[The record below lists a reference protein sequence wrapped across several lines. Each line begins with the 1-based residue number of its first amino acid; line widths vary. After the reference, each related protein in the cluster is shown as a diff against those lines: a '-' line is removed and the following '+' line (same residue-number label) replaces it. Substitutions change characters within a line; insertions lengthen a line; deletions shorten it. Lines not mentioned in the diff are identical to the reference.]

1 MGDFDSGGF
10 SGYGNVLYFAS
21 QIVKLEI
28 RFVME
33 LVVIEKN
40 AYLRLKQQVE
50 DLSTQ
55 IEAVKKKFGSVE
67 KEK

>member
-1 MGDFDSGGF
+1 
-10 SGYGNVLYFAS
+10 
-21 QIVKLEI
+21 
-28 RFVME
+28 ME

-55 IEAVKKKFGSVE
+55 IEAVKKT
-67 KEK
+67 

>member
-1 MGDFDSGGF
+1 
-10 SGYGNVLYFAS
+10 
-21 QIVKLEI
+21 
-28 RFVME
+28 ME

-50 DLSTQ
+50 DLFTQ
-55 IEAVKKKFGSVE
+55 IEAVKKKFGIVK

>member
-1 MGDFDSGGF
+1 
-10 SGYGNVLYFAS
+10 
-21 QIVKLEI
+21 
-28 RFVME
+28 ME

-67 KEK
+67 KENEWMPRKSVWF

>member
-1 MGDFDSGGF
+1 
-10 SGYGNVLYFAS
+10 
-21 QIVKLEI
+21 
-28 RFVME
+28 ME

-40 AYLRLKQQVE
+40 AYLRLKQRVE

-55 IEAVKKKFGSVE
+55 IEAVKKKCGSGE

>member
-1 MGDFDSGGF
+1 
-10 SGYGNVLYFAS
+10 
-21 QIVKLEI
+21 
-28 RFVME
+28 ME

-55 IEAVKKKFGSVE
+55 IEAVKKKFVRQPLFVIGLVYCLY
-67 KEK
+67 K